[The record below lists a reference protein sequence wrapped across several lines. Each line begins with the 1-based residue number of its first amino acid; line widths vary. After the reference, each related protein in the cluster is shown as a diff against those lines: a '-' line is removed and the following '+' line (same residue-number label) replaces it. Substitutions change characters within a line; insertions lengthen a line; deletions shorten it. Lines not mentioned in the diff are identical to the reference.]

1 MKGKQDD
8 GVICTC
14 EPAPHPHSFATCF
27 PSAIASWSASPTCCS
42 LPPIPRWSVRPFVRS
57 FVRVVQLNNMSSMEM
72 NTIRTFY
79 CTALSRFQRLHQA
92 SEGDA
97 NAMPA
102 ASQQEVDGDASMP
115 QASQRRLGGSSAP
128 SGPSAASQQQLG
140 AQTQQAQEGLEQAR
154 KLRRFG

>member
-1 MKGKQDD
+1 
-8 GVICTC
+8 V
-14 EPAPHPHSFATCF
+14 FF
-27 PSAIASWSASPTCCS
+27 
-42 LPPIPRWSVRPFVRS
+42 
-57 FVRVVQLNNMSSMEM
+57 QLNNMSSMEM

-97 NAMPA
+97 SVVPSGGAG
-102 ASQQEVDGDASMP
+102 SQDVDGDASMP
-115 QASQRRLGGSSAP
+115 QASQRRTNSGP
-128 SGPSAASQQQLG
+128 SGPSQLG